1 MISVIAVIK
10 YGKLPYQLSWPDFSM
25 TVILT
30 ACTMR
35 KRFSPDVLLNAR
47 AITAGTTH
55 SVGEDW
61 RDRVRRAEPQVS
73 ASDLYAGRSM
83 AEAKTAARAIGAK
96 LTIASAGLGLVPAE
110 KKIPSYNLTVSPGS
124 ADSILRKLP
133 PEASAYDWWLEVFS
147 SRQAEAVSEVL
158 QGNSQA
164 LLLVSLPHSYLLML
178 TPLLIS
184 LSTANAGRLRI
195 MTASAKVDL
204 VPILRPFLLPY
215 DERLDGPD
223 SPIPGTIGDYASRA
237 LRHFV
242 TNVLI
247 NNPDGNI
254 ADHTD
259 AVRSRLLDWRFPERK
274 AGKRVSDQEVLKL
287 LRDNW
292 AMANGRSTKLLRM
305 FRDEMNIACE
315 QGRFARLAAIV
326 RNEVAGR

>member
-1 MISVIAVIK
+1 
-10 YGKLPYQLSWPDFSM
+10 M

-55 SVGEDW
+55 SVGKDW

-96 LTIASAGLGLVPAE
+96 LTIASAGLGLIPAE
-110 KKIPSYNLTVSPGS
+110 KKIPSYNLTVAPGS

-133 PEASAYDWWLEVFS
+133 REANAHDWWLEVFS
-147 SRQAEAVSEVL
+147 SRQVEVVSEVL
-158 QGNSQA
+158 EGNSRA

-184 LSTANAGRLRI
+184 LSMANTGRLRI
-195 MTASAKVDL
+195 MTASAKMDL
-204 VPILRPFLLPY
+204 VPALKPFVLPY
-215 DERLDGPD
+215 DARLDGPD

-242 TNVLI
+242 TNVLLE
-247 NNPDGNI
+247 NPQGNI
-254 ADHTD
+254 SDH
-259 AVRSRLLDWRFPERK
+259 AESVRSMLLDWRFPERK
-274 AGKRVSDQEVLKL
+274 AGKRAGDQELLKL

-292 AMANGRSTKLLRM
+292 AMANGSSTKLLRM
-305 FRDEMNIACE
+305 FRDELNIACE
-315 QGRFARLAAIV
+315 QGRFSRLAAIV
-326 RNEVAGR
+326 RNEVKA

>member
-1 MISVIAVIK
+1 
-10 YGKLPYQLSWPDFSM
+10 
-25 TVILT
+25 
-30 ACTMR
+30 MR

-55 SVGEDW
+55 SVGKDW

-110 KKIPSYNLTVSPGS
+110 KKVPSYNLTVSPGS

-133 PEASAYDWWLEVFS
+133 PEANAYDWWLEVFS

-158 QGNSQA
+158 QGNPQA

-178 TPLLIS
+178 TPLLVS

-195 MTASAKVDL
+195 MTASTKADL
-204 VPILRPFLLPY
+204 VPALKPFLLPY
-215 DERLDGPD
+215 DARLDGSD

-242 TNVLI
+242 TNVLLD
-247 NNPDGNI
+247 NPQGNI
-254 ADHTD
+254 ADH
-259 AVRSRLLDWRFPERK
+259 AESVRSMLLDWRFPKRK
-274 AGKRVSDQEVLKL
+274 VGKRVGDQEVLKL

-292 AMANGRSTKLLRM
+292 AMANGSSTKLLRM
-305 FRDEMNIACE
+305 FRDDMNIACE
-315 QGRFARLAAIV
+315 QGRFSRLAAIV
-326 RNEVAGR
+326 RNEVKAY